1 MWIEGRE
8 KRVFR
13 FKDLNSL
20 ISFEDWVKR
29 NLSVYPSKKSVP
41 QSHLIVLL
49 EYLEKQVYDQQVKD
63 KKEWLSKIEALIDR
77 AKKDE

>member
-8 KRVFR
+8 KKVFR

-20 ISFEDWVKR
+20 VSFEDWLKR
-29 NLSVYPSKKSVP
+29 NLSICPSNKSVP
-41 QSHLIVLL
+41 QSHIIVFL
-49 EYLEKQVYDQQVKD
+49 EYLESQVYDQQVKD

>member
-41 QSHLIVLL
+41 QSDLFVLL
-49 EYLEKQVYDQQVKD
+49 EYLERQVYDQKVKD